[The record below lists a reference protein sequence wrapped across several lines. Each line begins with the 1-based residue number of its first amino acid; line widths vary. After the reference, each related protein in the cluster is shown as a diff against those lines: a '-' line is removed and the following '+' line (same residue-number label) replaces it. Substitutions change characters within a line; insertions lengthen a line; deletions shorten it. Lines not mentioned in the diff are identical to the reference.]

1 LQKGGNT
8 ASLERLRMLVELLIL
23 LNLILGIVFG
33 FIHRGKEDYFA
44 LLWNGA
50 LAGLLLGII
59 FVLAANY
66 LLPGG
71 MSIDIGIPGV
81 LGIFGEIFIFFIIF
95 LLGAFI
101 GDKLEG
107 IRKK

>member
-1 LQKGGNT
+1 MQKGGNT
-8 ASLERLRMLVELLIL
+8 ASIERLRMLAELLIV

-44 LLWNGA
+44 LLRNGA

-66 LLPGG
+66 LVPGG
-71 MSIDIGIPGV
+71 MGTGTGLMAV
-81 LGIFGEIFIFFIIF
+81 AGIFGEIFLFFIIF
-95 LLGAFI
+95 LLGTFI

>member
-1 LQKGGNT
+1 
-8 ASLERLRMLVELLIL
+8 MLLELLIL

-44 LLWNGA
+44 LLRNGVI
-50 LAGLLLGII
+50 AGLLLGLI

-66 LLPGG
+66 LIPGG
-71 MSIDIGIPGV
+71 ISIDIGIPGV
-81 LGIFGEIFIFFIIF
+81 LGIFIEIFIFLIIF
-95 LLGAFI
+95 LMGAFI
-101 GDKLEG
+101 GDKIEG

>member
-1 LQKGGNT
+1 
-8 ASLERLRMLVELLIL
+8 MLVELLIL

-44 LLWNGA
+44 LLRNGA

-59 FVLAANY
+59 FVLASNY
-66 LLPGG
+66 LIPRG

-81 LGIFGEIFIFFIIF
+81 LGIFSEIFIFLILF
-95 LLGAFI
+95 LQGAFI
-101 GDKLEG
+101 GDKIEG